1 MVYDPRYK
9 LRHKPPPVS
18 RLAFYKR
25 LPPPMVGDPRPDL
38 GWRCRDPWAQ
48 RCKAVYEAMMAVKR
62 GAVTP
67 RERVGLWFWD
77 GERYRQ

>member
-1 MVYDPRYK
+1 MYDPDYK

-18 RLAFYKR
+18 RLAHYKR
-25 LPPPMVGDPRPDL
+25 LPPNMVGDPGGPWHCRNPWDQ
-38 GWRCRDPWAQ
+38 RCR
-48 RCKAVYEAMMAVKR
+48 AVYAHMIALKR
-62 GAVTP
+62 GAVAP